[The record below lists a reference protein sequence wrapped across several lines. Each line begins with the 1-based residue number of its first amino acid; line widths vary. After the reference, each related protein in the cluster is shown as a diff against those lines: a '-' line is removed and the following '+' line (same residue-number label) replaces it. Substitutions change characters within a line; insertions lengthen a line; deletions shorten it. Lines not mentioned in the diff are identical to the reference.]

1 MAIIDAEGAIL
12 GRLSSLIAK
21 RLLNGEEITVV
32 NAEKVLLSGSKEK
45 TFQGYF
51 EAYQRG
57 KAIKGPYYPRMP
69 DRIIRRTVRGMLPIK
84 TARGKTALMRLQVY
98 TGKPKNIG
106 DDKIEIQPRPE
117 KGKRYTELGEISE
130 LLGAKVRR

>member
-12 GRLSSLIAK
+12 GRLSSQIAK

-32 NAEKVLLSGSKEK
+32 NADKILLSGSRERS
-45 TFQGYF
+45 FQEYF

-84 TARGKTALMRLQVY
+84 TARGKSALMRLQVFN
-98 TGKPKNIG
+98 GKPGSIG
-106 DDKIEIQPRPE
+106 QDKIETQPAPE
-117 KGKRYTELGEISE
+117 KGKRYTELGEISK